1 MEKIKNN
8 GIKLFEYLEQLSL
21 LNIHVRKS
29 IKKLSGE
36 EEKIDLENEDFLPN
50 LDKIFLRNRSD
61 ESLDKEKYDGVYLHI
76 ERYKISN
83 PPKLPKELSAWIDIE
98 MVGFVKPEPKE
109 TIYKTEYFDDDK
121 NALRHLIN

>member
-1 MEKIKNN
+1 MKKQVNN

-29 IKKLSGE
+29 IKKLNRE

-50 LDKIFLRNRSD
+50 LDKIFLRNRTN
-61 ESLDKEKYDGVYLHI
+61 ESLNKEKYDGVYLHI

-83 PPKLPKELSAWIDIE
+83 
-98 MVGFVKPEPKE
+98 
-109 TIYKTEYFDDDK
+109 
-121 NALRHLIN
+121 